1 MAIYVNNLQ
10 DEVEIPP
17 ALEELIRRVA
27 EGVLA
32 RFGCAGAE
40 AGITLADDPYLHEL
54 NRDYR
59 GVDAPTDVLSFAL
72 READP
77 DEPVYEEAGPEVLGD
92 VVISVERARVQAGE
106 YGHSLDRELAYLS
119 IHGLLH
125 LLGFDHDRPERAGE
139 MRSAEEAILAEHGL
153 TRDASTEEHHRE
165 L

>member
-17 ALEELIRRVA
+17 ALEELLRRVA
-27 EGVLA
+27 EGTLT

-40 AGITLADDPYLHEL
+40 AGITLADDAYLHEL
-54 NRDYR
+54 NREYR

-72 READP
+72 REAVP
-77 DEPVYEEAGPEVLGD
+77 AEPAHGEAGPELLGD

-106 YGHSLDRELAYLS
+106 YGHSLARELAYLS
-119 IHGLLH
+119 VHGLLH

-139 MRSAEEAILAEHGL
+139 MRSAEEAILAEYGL
-153 TRDASTEEHHRE
+153 TRDATAEEHHRE